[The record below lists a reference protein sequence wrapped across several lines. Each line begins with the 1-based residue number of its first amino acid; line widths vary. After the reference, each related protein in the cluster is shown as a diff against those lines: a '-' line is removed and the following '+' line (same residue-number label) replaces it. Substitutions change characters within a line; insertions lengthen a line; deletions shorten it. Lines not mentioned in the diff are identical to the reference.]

1 MPMEPLGPLEPSDS
15 RAVEDAVE
23 DIVWTNGEEAGTLP
37 RMEDLPYEDG
47 IPLET
52 NWHREQMN
60 LLIETLCLHWHDRPD
75 FFAGGNMFIYY
86 SPNRLKTE
94 DVHGPDFFVV
104 KGVRQDRQRL
114 SWVVW
119 EEQNRTPDLIME
131 LVSASTRR
139 EDEGRKKERYQTMLR
154 TPEYILYYPDKQR
167 LVGWKLVGGT
177 YQPMA
182 KDARGW
188 LWSNELELWLGTWQG
203 FSKNAEYNTWVRL
216 FDADN
221 RMLLTGIEIAAIE
234 ADARSRA
241 EALARTEADGRS
253 RAETRLREMEA
264 EIRRLK
270 GEG

>member
-1 MPMEPLGPLEPSDS
+1 MEPLEPSDS
-15 RAVEDAVE
+15 RVVEDTVE

-37 RMEDLPYEDG
+37 RMGDLPYEDG

-75 FFAGGNMFIYY
+75 FFAGGNMFIYD

-221 RMLLTGIEIAAIE
+221 RMLLTGIEMAAI
-234 ADARSRA
+234 
-241 EALARTEADGRS
+241 EADGRS
-253 RAETRLREMEA
+253 RAEARLREMEA